1 MSLSLSGE
9 YPFNN
14 YRSSKYYLILFFI
27 WPFLAFIVSVSN
39 FSKKEARFI
48 VYMFLIYYGFN
59 FVNTNTAIDAYRY
72 ALELKINSGRSFSDF
87 FRIVGG
93 LYSDTNVDIV
103 EPLISF
109 IVSRFTSHYSLYFA
123 VWAAIFGFFYLKSIN
138 LIYKNIIIN
147 PGWNSIILLL
157 FFTMILPI
165 TTISGVR
172 MWTAAWMFFYG
183 AYRLITEKNPKFLLI
198 TLPAILVHWSF
209 LSANAILV
217 IYFFV
222 GNRNIVYFPLALA
235 SFVLPHLAS
244 PFFKSIALKLGGG
257 LEQRYSNYSSE
268 GYVSGV
274 QEWAAQ
280 SSWFIRIT
288 NDLVFYYLLLAIVV
302 IQLSNR
308 HLMNGKI
315 ERNLFSFLL
324 LFLAFVNFGMPIPSF
339 GERFMIL
346 FFLFATAYLILYF
359 VKLPGTKLSFLV
371 ILGLF
376 PMALY
381 TLIIFRIGTESI
393 SAWILSPSFGVPL
406 FAPILSLYEVLF
418 M

>member
-138 LIYKNIIIN
+138 LIQSLCIT
-147 PGWNSIILLL
+147 SVLLH
-157 FFTMILPI
+157 
-165 TTISGVR
+165 S
-172 MWTAAWMFFYG
+172 
-183 AYRLITEKNPKFLLI
+183 
-198 TLPAILVHWSF
+198 
-209 LSANAILV
+209 
-217 IYFFV
+217 
-222 GNRNIVYFPLALA
+222 
-235 SFVLPHLAS
+235 
-244 PFFKSIALKLGGG
+244 
-257 LEQRYSNYSSE
+257 
-268 GYVSGV
+268 
-274 QEWAAQ
+274 Q
-280 SSWFIRIT
+280 SSQTFTVRSLEPLTTKLPSI
-288 NDLVFYYLLLAIVV
+288 LMVV
-302 IQLSNR
+302 IGSLCP
-308 HLMNGKI
+308 
-315 ERNLFSFLL
+315 FS
-324 LFLAFVNFGMPIPSF
+324 V
-339 GERFMIL
+339 
-346 FFLFATAYLILYF
+346 
-359 VKLPGTKLSFLV
+359 
-371 ILGLF
+371 
-376 PMALY
+376 
-381 TLIIFRIGTESI
+381 
-393 SAWILSPSFGVPL
+393 
-406 FAPILSLYEVLF
+406 
-418 M
+418 